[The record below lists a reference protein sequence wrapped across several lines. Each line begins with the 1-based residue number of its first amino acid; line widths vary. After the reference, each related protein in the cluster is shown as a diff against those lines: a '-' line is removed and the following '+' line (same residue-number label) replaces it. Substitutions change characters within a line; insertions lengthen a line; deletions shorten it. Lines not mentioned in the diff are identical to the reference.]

1 LHPALY
7 SFRNELS
14 AITVRLLAYISG
26 VAMLAVIAANLTR
39 EKAVEA
45 AVAEVRPRESIQ
57 EWVASPR
64 PHPALSLNMT
74 EFTDK
79 SASYNIYR
87 HPDGGRKDV
96 LGWDFAG
103 GQPFARLTLLRPTG
117 HPAFGPAAREIARD
131 AGLTASDQVQPAG
144 VAATKFGLIQLVVF
158 STVHGGEARR
168 CLGFA
173 APFDTP
179 PMQISG
185 WFCQPGTAPV
195 PRHLVVC
202 ALDRLNLLA
211 SGNDPRVA
219 QLFARAELKRGFCP
233 ASGPSV
239 AVNSDWVATFE
250 GPELRGRL

>member
-1 LHPALY
+1 MHPALY
-7 SFRNELS
+7 SFRNELG

-39 EKAVEA
+39 EETVAA
-45 AVAEVRPRESIQ
+45 AVVEVGPRESVR

-64 PHPALSLNMT
+64 PHPAFSLSIA
-74 EFTDK
+74 EFADK

-103 GQPFARLTLLRPTG
+103 GQPFARLTVHRPIEHTV
-117 HPAFGPAAREIARD
+117 FGPAAREIARD
-131 AGLTASDQVQPAG
+131 AGLITLQRIQPAG
-144 VAATKFGLIQLVVF
+144 VIATKFGLIQLVAF

-195 PRHLVVC
+195 ARHLVVC

-219 QLFARAELKRGFCP
+219 RLFARAELKRGFCP
-233 ASGPSV
+233 SSGPSV
-239 AVNSDWVATFE
+239 ANSDWVATFD